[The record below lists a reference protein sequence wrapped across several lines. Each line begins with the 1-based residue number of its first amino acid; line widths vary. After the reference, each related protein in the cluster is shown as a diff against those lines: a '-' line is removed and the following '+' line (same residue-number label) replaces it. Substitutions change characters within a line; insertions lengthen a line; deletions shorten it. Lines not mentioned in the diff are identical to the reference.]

1 MDLCDSISICVSCA
15 FSLSPFLF
23 VYFLC
28 VIFWFVFLSYF
39 IRLFHVLVFFF
50 PNMRSKEKAY
60 VWIEGEVASIWEK
73 LVEGNLQSEYMVCK
87 ISIVNEKQYN
97 LKQKDLGLQR

>member
-1 MDLCDSISICVSCA
+1 MDMCDSISICVSCA
-15 FSLSPFLF
+15 FSLAPFLF
-23 VYFLC
+23 VYFVC
-28 VIFWFVFLSYF
+28 VIFWFVFLSYC
-39 IRLFHVLVFFF
+39 ILLLFYVLIFF

-60 VWIEGEVASIWEK
+60 VWIEAEVTSIWEK

-97 LKQKDLGLQR
+97 FKQKDLGLQR